1 MIDPENLIITMVT
14 NALETAYSNTYPGLV
29 VYGTAVERPES
40 FPCVTVVMS
49 SNTTWTQSRTFN
61 GPEHH
66 AHVAIEINAYADN
79 NPGGKELTK
88 KLIQTADTVMQ
99 SKNFTRVMAM
109 PLPNIDRTITRYG
122 ARYSALVEEPITATE
137 NGVETQTFI
146 VYKG

>member
-14 NALETAYSNTYPGLV
+14 DALETAYGSTYPGLV

-40 FPCVTVVMS
+40 LPCVTVVMS
-49 SNTTWTQSRTFN
+49 GNVTWAASRTFN
-61 GPEHH
+61 DPEHH
-66 AHVAIEINAYADN
+66 SQVSIEINAYSDAT
-79 NPGGKELTK
+79 PGGKEIVK
-88 KLIQTADTVMQ
+88 HLIQTADTVMQ

-122 ARYSALVEEPITATE
+122 ARYSALVEEPIIATE
-137 NGVETQTFI
+137 NGVETQTFL